1 MLSTRNMG
9 LRKRLKSS
17 TLPMLRSART
27 VRDSHVL
34 KFHHDVVYKSGVNIA
49 VTFRYV
55 I

>member
-17 TLPMLRSART
+17 TLPMLLSART

-34 KFHHDVVYKSGVNIA
+34 KFHDVVYKSGVNIA